1 MEGVMMRGSKA
12 MAVAVRHP
20 KGHIVV
26 HREPLNKFMY
36 AGLLIRAPFLR
47 GLVLL
52 WDSLGLGMRSLF
64 FSSNVAMEAEEFQKS
79 APKEKPAAGEST
91 PTEVENVFDGPLA
104 WGMVA
109 ISLGFSITLF
119 FLLPAFV
126 TELIEEWLRIE
137 SALLGNLIEGS
148 IRLSLL
154 VGYLGVIGLVP
165 DIARVFAYHGAEH
178 KTIMAYEGGA
188 ELEPAVVSRYSMYH
202 PRCGTGFLLTVVIIS
217 ILFFS
222 LLGPQ
227 TLLWRL
233 VSRIVLIPVVSGI
246 AYEYIKFTAKYQHL
260 GIVRLITKPN
270 LWLQRLTTR
279 TPDFSMLEA
288 SITALRSVLEAEKSE
303 EIQAETLSLG

>member
-20 KGHIVV
+20 EGHIVV

-36 AGLLIRAPFLR
+36 AGWLIRAPFLR

-64 FSSNVAMEAEEFQKS
+64 FSSNVAMEAEEFQES
-79 APKEKPAAGEST
+79 EPKKKPAAGEST

-109 ISLGFSITLF
+109 VSLTFSIALF

-126 TELIEEWLRIE
+126 TELIEKWLRIE
-137 SALLGNLIEGS
+137 SALLGNLIEGG

-154 VGYLGVIGLVP
+154 IGYLAVIGLVP

-222 LLGPQ
+222 LLGRQ
-227 TLLWRL
+227 TLLFRL
-233 VSRIVLIPVVSGI
+233 VSRIVLIPVISGI

-260 GIVRLITKPN
+260 GIVQLITKPN

-279 TPDFSMLEA
+279 TPDLSMLEV